1 MESAWTN
8 LPGEI
13 MELIADKASDAL
25 TGRALSRSVCR
36 SWRAAVPETPRLL
49 LPAAAARG
57 AGDEYALVFP
67 LSRGWSVVVDVRDT
81 SCRLSH
87 LATGATAPLPRLNAV
102 RATAG
107 SRVVP
112 PGARRRL
119 APADAAA
126 LGGSDEP
133 GVEAELPAARHGA
146 RRHRRRTVQDQDQ
159 VSLVF
164 HVPRIRPPTLA
175 PLRRPCPGGGEHG
188 RHADHDVP
196 PGSGDTG
203 MVFCRPGDAAW
214 TKLDNHIDDDKHVY
228 NLVEFA
234 YLDGKVFAMDRGGT
248 TAVIDAATLEVLD
261 LVDAP
266 PGTRNVSNKLLGTAN
281 GDDTVMSLD
290 YLHLVALPSKL
301 LVVRVRVNKSSS
313 EPEGFDV
320 FELGRQDHRDGEGK
334 LAWREVAGDDVG
346 GNYDLFLDDHHATF
360 GGGGGGAGGDSGSRI
375 YYVHDGKEAYC
386 YSKRHGELEC
396 VYSSPEGSEEQCS
409 TMPSWFV
416 P

>member
-13 MELIADKASDAL
+13 MELIADKAGDAL

-107 SRVVP
+107 SRVVHLGFHLARGDDWHRP
-112 PGARRRL
+112 MRRRWEVRMN
-119 APADAAA
+119 PAWKRSFRLPDTEHAGTGDEQFRIKIKFLWYSMFLESDLQFSHLLRFAVHVPAAA
-126 LGGSDEP
+126 STD
-133 GVEAELPAARHGA
+133 
-146 RRHRRRTVQDQDQ
+146 
-159 VSLVF
+159 
-164 HVPRIRPPTLA
+164 
-175 PLRRPCPGGGEHG
+175 
-188 RHADHDVP
+188 
-196 PGSGDTG
+196 G
-203 MVFCRPGDAAW
+203 MLIMMYHP
-214 TKLDNHIDDDKHVY
+214 LDNPIDDDKHVY

-290 YLHLVALPSKL
+290 YLHLVAPPSKL

-320 FELGRQDHRDGEGK
+320 FELGRQDRRDGEGK

>member
-1 MESAWTN
+1 MEPAWTN

-13 MELIADKASDAL
+13 MELIADKTGDAL

-107 SRVVP
+107 SRVVHLVRMNPAWKRSFRP
-112 PGARRRL
+112 PDTEHASTGDEQFRIKIKFL
-119 APADAAA
+119 WYSMF
-126 LGGSDEP
+126 LESDLQFSHLLRFAVHVP
-133 GVEAELPAARHGA
+133 PAASTDGMLIMMYHP
-146 RRHRRRTVQDQDQ
+146 VQ
-159 VSLVF
+159 
-164 HVPRIRPPTLA
+164 
-175 PLRRPCPGGGEHG
+175 
-188 RHADHDVP
+188 
-196 PGSGDTG
+196 GDTG

-214 TKLDNHIDDDKHVY
+214 TKLDNPIDDDKHVY

-234 YLDGKVFAMDRGGT
+234 YLDGKMFAMDRGGT

-266 PGTRNVSNKLLGTAN
+266 PGTCNVSNKLLGTAN

-301 LVVRVRVNKSSS
+301 LVVRIRVNKSSL
-313 EPEGFDV
+313 EPESFDV
-320 FELGRQDHRDGEGK
+320 FELGRQDHHDGE
-334 LAWREVAGDDVG
+334 LAWREVAGDDVS
-346 GNYDLFLDDHHATF
+346 GNYDLFLDEHHATF
-360 GGGGGGAGGDSGSRI
+360 GGGGAGGDSGSRI

-386 YSKRHGELEC
+386 YSMRHGELKC
-396 VYSSPEGSEEQCS
+396 VYSSPEGSEERCS
-409 TMPSWFV
+409 TMHSWFV